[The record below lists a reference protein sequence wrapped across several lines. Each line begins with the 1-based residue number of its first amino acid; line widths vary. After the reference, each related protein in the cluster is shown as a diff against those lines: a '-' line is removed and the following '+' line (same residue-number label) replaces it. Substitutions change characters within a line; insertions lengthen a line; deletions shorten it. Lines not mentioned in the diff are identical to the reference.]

1 MLLLVLFLSLL
12 NYIGS
17 IVPTLDYAEMKTKQ
31 NMTFNK
37 QILFAL
43 SIALMAMV
51 SCSTVKDIAYFQNKV
66 VNEPEAIDKHAGI
79 VIQAK
84 DMLSI
89 VVSSRNPEL
98 VAMFNLPVV
107 SYQAGSEVVNTGYN
121 QRLMGYVVDND
132 GFIDFPVLGP
142 IKVAGLTRWELSE
155 LIKNKLL
162 NDGLLTDAVVT
173 VEFMNFKV
181 SVIGEVNAPG
191 TYSLQNDKVTILQA
205 ISLARDLTIFGQR
218 ENVCVIREREGERI
232 IYEINLCDVSMFNSP
247 AYYLQQNDV
256 VYVQPSEVK
265 ARQSTTD
272 DKALRMTSIFVSG
285 GSLLVSVAA
294 LIVNLLN
301 VGN

>member
-1 MLLLVLFLSLL
+1 MISKSKIISTLILAVVL
-12 NYIGS
+12 
-17 IVPTLDYAEMKTKQ
+17 
-31 NMTFNK
+31 MT
-37 QILFAL
+37 
-43 SIALMAMV
+43 
-51 SCSTVKDIAYFQNKV
+51 SCGTVKDIAYFQNKV

-79 VIQAK
+79 VIQPK

-98 VAMFNLPVV
+98 VAMFNLPVI
-107 SYQAGSEVVNTGYN
+107 SYQAGSEVVSGAGQ

-132 GFIDFPVLGP
+132 GYIDFPVLGP
-142 IKVAGLTRWELSE
+142 IKVAGLTRWELSK
-155 LIKNKLL
+155 LIKERLL
-162 NDGLLTDAVVT
+162 KEGLLTDAVVT

-181 SVIGEVNAPG
+181 SVIGEVNSPG
-191 TYSLQNDKVTILQA
+191 TYTLNNDKVTILQA

-218 ENVCVIREREGERI
+218 ENVCVIREREGERV

-256 VYVQPSEVK
+256 VYVQPSEIK

-285 GSLLVSVAA
+285 GSLLVSIAA
-294 LIVNLLN
+294 LIVNL
-301 VGN
+301 VR

>member
-1 MLLLVLFLSLL
+1 MISKSKIISSLILALVL
-12 NYIGS
+12 
-17 IVPTLDYAEMKTKQ
+17 
-31 NMTFNK
+31 MT
-37 QILFAL
+37 
-43 SIALMAMV
+43 
-51 SCSTVKDIAYFQNKV
+51 SCGTVKDIAYFQNKV

-79 VIQAK
+79 VIQPK

-107 SYQAGSEVVNTGYN
+107 SYQAGSEIVATGGYN

-132 GFIDFPVLGP
+132 GYIDFPVLGP
-142 IKVAGLTRWELSE
+142 IKVAGLTRWELSQ
-155 LIKNKLL
+155 LIKDKLL
-162 NDGLLTDAVVT
+162 KDGLLTDAVVT

-181 SVIGEVNAPG
+181 SVIGEVNSPG
-191 TYSLQNDKVTILQA
+191 TYTLNNDKVTILQA

-218 ENVCVIREREGERI
+218 ENVCVIREREGERV

-256 VYVQPSEVK
+256 VYVQPSEIK

-285 GSLLVSVAA
+285 GSLLVSIAA
-294 LIVNLLN
+294 LIVNL
-301 VGN
+301 VR